1 MKNTFNVFKI
11 SLLFVFGLF
20 LVGCGE
26 DVPGTGGGGT
36 GGGTTDTDPTLT
48 LTTPATVTTDIST
61 EFVVG
66 VTAKK
71 GTSPLKAL
79 YVYQG
84 TEKLENAR
92 FSIDGTQATAN
103 PTLLFD
109 ADKTS
114 FSKEI
119 KIIAGGTAGEQAYRV
134 VVADE
139 ANKSA
144 EVKVVVTATGNP
156 PTLNYS
162 GSASFTVDAGV
173 KRAINLSGEAGTAD
187 LYSMG
192 IKENG
197 AFLPIDRVFIGT
209 DAVPSNPFGFPDAWK
224 RSFEFK
230 PAIVTPTQAG
240 TYEYEV
246 ILTDASGL
254 STSKTFK
261 MVVETGTQLD
271 ELTEYIVLLN
281 SAGPAGTGGLD
292 LDVTEASKAGVGSS
306 DPKAEIRD
314 IGIDVDKPA
323 ATNWKQ
329 RIAPVNGSELRRMI
343 PGQNGLSESFTF
355 AGLKYKEELVG
366 LWDKGAQLSSG
377 ISDNVLPGH
386 MFMVKRDGKLYA
398 LRVIEVNPTSAQG
411 DNSDNYVFDLK
422 R

>member
-261 MVVETGTQLD
+261 MVVETGTPVD
-271 ELTEYIVLLN
+271 ELENYVVVYN
-281 SAGPAGTGGLD
+281 ANGTKKGGLD
-292 LDVTEASKAGVGSS
+292 LDADTAEAANVGRNDTKAELRDLGIDSDLPASENWIRKIEGVNG
-306 DPKAEIRD
+306 AEIRFL
-314 IGIDVDKPA
+314 A
-323 ATNWKQ
+323 
-329 RIAPVNGSELRRMI
+329 

-355 AGLKYKEELVG
+355 AGLKYKQDIVDAWG
-366 LWDKGAQLSSG
+366 LAQPLTNNQ
-377 ISDNVLPGH
+377 SDVIQTGH
-386 MFMVKRDGKLYA
+386 MFAVKKGDKYYA
-398 LRVIEVNPTSAQG
+398 VNVIEVNPTP
-411 DNSDNYVFDLK
+411 DNNLDFYRFDLK